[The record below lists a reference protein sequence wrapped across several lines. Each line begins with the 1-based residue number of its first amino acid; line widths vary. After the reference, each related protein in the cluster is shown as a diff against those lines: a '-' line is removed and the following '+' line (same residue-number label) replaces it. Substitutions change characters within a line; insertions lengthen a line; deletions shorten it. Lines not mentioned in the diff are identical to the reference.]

1 MIRTKSNIRRIL
13 VRVIAG
19 LLVLSMIPGL
29 VMFSQTGISMG
40 ASGDENRSVRLAAQQ
55 LLDSDP
61 YAKRSRVRRMSD
73 FARNL
78 LKTKRSAED
87 YELAIDIAIAQGKYD
102 EALAFQEKELE
113 AFEGG
118 EEELAAQY
126 LRMGYLYAVLGEYAK
141 AENWLNLG
149 IAVTPYVEAVLTRAQ
164 VRLNLGDTTGAV
176 RDAGA
181 CLSAAGDS
189 AALLPELVNIYEAAG
204 EYATAANL
212 WTRVLE
218 DGGDEKYLL
227 DRAYCYVQ
235 LGKMTEAEQDG
246 ERYLKDHEENRAITG
261 TLLGTGFLRAGDY
274 TKANRYFT
282 LALSGS
288 ETDPWSLYYYVVIC
302 ASLTGDH
309 ERACEYGERLIERIR
324 QGENPGAAQAGVE
337 DVTGKVRAELKPL
350 DYAHLCQLTG
360 ASYMKLGNFAQAAE
374 VLTLSLEEKDDP
386 YVRYLRGSSL
396 LAESRWSEALED
408 FTAAEAGGAEQE
420 NCRYSMGVC
429 HMQLGETEK
438 ALTDFAWVT
447 ENGQN
452 ASLREEAARQA
463 QRLEAEKNEPAKE

>member
-1 MIRTKSNIRRIL
+1 MARTKPDTHRLALRIIAIAI
-13 VRVIAG
+13 VIT
-19 LLVLSMIPGL
+19 MIPGIL
-29 VMFSQTGISMG
+29 VFRQTSVQTD
-40 ASGDENRSVRLAAQQ
+40 ATRDENRSVRLAAQQ
-55 LLDSDP
+55 LLQNDR
-61 YAKRSRVRRMSD
+61 YANRSRIERMSD

-78 LKTKRSAED
+78 LSGKRSFED
-87 YELAIDIAIAQGKYD
+87 YDLAIQIAIAQGRYD
-102 EALAFQEKELE
+102 EAAAYQEKALE
-113 AFEGG
+113 VFEGS
-118 EEELAAQY
+118 EEESAAQY
-126 LRMGYLYAVLGEYAK
+126 LRMGYLYVLLGEYEK
-141 AENWLNLG
+141 ALNWLDLG
-149 IAVTPYVEAVLTRAQ
+149 IAVTPYVEAVLTRVQ
-164 VRLNLGDTTGAV
+164 VRLNLGDTAGAV

-218 DGGDEKYLL
+218 NGGDSKYLL

-360 ASYMKLGNFAQAAE
+360 ASYMKLGNFTRAAE

-429 HMQLGETEK
+429 RMQLGETEK
-438 ALTDFAWVT
+438 ALEDFSWVT